1 MISKAVCIIGCGP
14 IGLTGALLLAKLGV
28 PTLLLERRGELNTHP
43 RSRFVDTN
51 TMELMR
57 LLGIE
62 KEVEQT
68 GLGPDWTAFNR
79 WCTSLTGKEHAAI
92 PSPTF
97 HSVRRSSSPCIP
109 VMTCQDYVEAELL
122 KLVDQAD
129 LIDCRFNTE
138 AFDVSQTDD
147 AVELKIRNLE
157 TGAEER
163 VSAHYLIGAD
173 GPHSRTRAVIGSELE
188 SDPLE
193 MYSQDVIFEADLSA
207 EVGERK
213 GALLYCATSEGVLT
227 FQPLNGIRRWRCQIF
242 KPQEADLSESEILH
256 RIRLAVGADVPIE
269 LRSIGNWQPTP
280 GCTSKFRGGR
290 IFLAG
295 DAAHISVPTGGMG
308 NNIGFSGI
316 RNLTWKLAFMIQ
328 GYAGSDILET
338 YESELKPA
346 ALKRIAHGVDATNA
360 MRQLF
365 TEIYG
370 GEDCSGGAH
379 ATRKYGDYD
388 GTILGHEMQSS
399 LIAPEAQEAPPIED
413 PVTDYAPLIRNG
425 RRAPHIWL
433 DDGQSQS
440 MTDWFSTTYTLV
452 AGSGTATEAWQ
463 VAVNRAA
470 EQIPITLRALP
481 STDKS
486 GIYRGDG
493 LVLVRPDGVI
503 ADHWLDDQIGDAHF
517 ERLIET
523 LPIG

>member
-1 MISKAVCIIGCGP
+1 MISKPVCIIGCGP

-68 GLGPDWTAFNR
+68 GLGPDWTEFNR

-97 HSVRRSSSPCIP
+97 HSVPRASSPCIP

-122 KLVDQAD
+122 KKVHEND

-138 AFDVSQTDD
+138 AFDVTQTDG
-147 AVELKIRNLE
+147 AIGLKIQNLE
-157 TGAEER
+157 TGAEEK
-163 VSAHYLIGAD
+163 VSADYLIGAD

-188 SDPLE
+188 TDPLE
-193 MYSQDVIFEADLSA
+193 MYAQDVIFEADLSA

-242 KPQEADLSESEILH
+242 KPHEEDFSKEEIIR
-256 RIRLAVGADVPIE
+256 RIRLAVGAEVPIE
-269 LRSIGNWQPTP
+269 LKSIGNWQPTP

-308 NNIGFSGI
+308 NNIGFLGI
-316 RNLTWKLAFMIQ
+316 RNLTWKLAFVVQ
-328 GYAGSDILET
+328 GFANPEILDT

-346 ALKRIAHGVDATNA
+346 ALKRIAHGVDTTNA

-365 TEIYG
+365 AEIYG
-370 GEDCSGGAH
+370 GEDCSAGAQ

-388 GTILGHEMQSS
+388 GTILGHEMQSP
-399 LIAPEAQEAPPIED
+399 LIAPETQEAPTLDD
-413 PVTDYAPLIRNG
+413 PVTDYVPLVRNG

-433 DDGQSQS
+433 DAGKSQS
-440 MTDWFSTTYTLV
+440 TTDWFSTTYTLI
-452 AGSGTATEAWQ
+452 AGPRVATEAWEE
-463 VAVNRAA
+463 AVDRAA
-470 EQIPITLRALP
+470 KRMPITLHTLGA
-481 STDKS
+481 TDAS
-486 GIYRGDG
+486 GAYRDDE

-503 ADHWLDDQIGDAHF
+503 ADHWLAGETKDAPF
-517 ERLIET
+517 DRVMRT
-523 LPIG
+523 LPVS